1 MPYLCSMKALAFIAA
16 CLLMVSCGQ
25 QQKTEG
31 ESKKIE
37 GQKPPMA
44 KGGDKLVIDM
54 SILASKTDPVC
65 EMDVSSGVA
74 DTATY
79 KGKVYGFCGTGC
91 KEEFVKKPADF
102 IK

>member
-1 MPYLCSMKALAFIAA
+1 MKALAFITA

-25 QQKTEG
+25 QNKAEG
-31 ESKKIE
+31 ENKKIE

-44 KGGDKLVIDM
+44 KGGDKLAIDM
-54 SILASKTDPVC
+54 SILASKIDPVC
-65 EMDVSSGVA
+65 EMDISSGVA

-79 KGKVYGFCGTGC
+79 KDKVYGFCGTGC

>member
-1 MPYLCSMKALAFIAA
+1 MKALAFIAA

-25 QQKTEG
+25 QQNKAEG
-31 ESKKIE
+31 ETTKIE

-44 KGGDKLVIDM
+44 KEGDKLAIDV
-54 SILASKTDPVC
+54 SILASKIDPVC
-65 EMDVSSGVA
+65 EMDVSKGVA
-74 DTATY
+74 DTANY

-91 KEEFVKKPADF
+91 KEEFVKKPTDF